1 MDEPPPQKR
10 ARRNE
15 ALDAQDSG
23 KCREKTIKC
32 DNAPHFFVGFEELIE
47 KKYQNLN
54 GARLHWAF
62 KK

>member
-32 DNAPHFFVGFEELIE
+32 DNAPHFFVGS
-47 KKYQNLN
+47 KS
-54 GARLHWAF
+54 
-62 KK
+62 